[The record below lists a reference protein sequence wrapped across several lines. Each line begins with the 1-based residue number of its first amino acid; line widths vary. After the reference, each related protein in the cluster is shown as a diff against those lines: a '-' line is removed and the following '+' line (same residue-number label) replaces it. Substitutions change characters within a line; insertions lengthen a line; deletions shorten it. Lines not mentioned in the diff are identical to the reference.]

1 MPELLYIAT
10 HIEVVIDSAPSWL
23 TSYALMSTQLFIL
36 PSDNS
41 ETQTLLASLAQHLG
55 TEFYTNPIQPEEGA
69 LLISDTAG
77 MVSVHRVGSRDKPV
91 IVDFV
96 GGKAGHRR
104 KFGGGK
110 GQDIAKAVGLNKGGT
125 PSVLDATGGLGRDA
139 FVLASLGC
147 QVNMIERS
155 PVIAT
160 LLEDGLRRALRDMD
174 VSPIAER
181 MSLLKGNAIDLMGSS
196 ENKYDVVYLDPMFPH
211 REKSALV
218 KKEMRL
224 FQDLLGDDPDADQL
238 LRPALDIARYRV
250 VVKRPR
256 LAPDL
261 NGQAPTYR
269 LEGKSCRYDIYV
281 LKAFTN

>member
-1 MPELLYIAT
+1 
-10 HIEVVIDSAPSWL
+10 
-23 TSYALMSTQLFIL
+23 MSTQLFV
-36 PSDNS
+36 
-41 ETQTLLASLAQHLG
+41 LASDHSS
-55 TEFYTNPIQPEEGA
+55 IQA
-69 LLISDTAG
+69 LLESLAAQLNTDFSPSLQDVIEGGVVAFDASGELAVQRAG
-77 MVSVHRVGSRDKPV
+77 SKEKPIV
-91 IVDFV
+91 VDFV

-110 GQDIAKAVGLNKGGT
+110 GQDIAKAVGLNKGVK

-147 QVNMIERS
+147 NVTMIERS
-155 PVIAT
+155 PVVAT
-160 LLEDGLRRALRDMD
+160 LLEDGLRRALEDRD
-174 VSPIAER
+174 VSPIAEQ
-181 MSLLKGNAIDLMGSS
+181 MSLLKGNAIELMKAS

-238 LRPALDIARYRV
+238 LEPALELAEYRV

-269 LEGKSCRYDIYV
+269 LEGKACRYDIYA
-281 LKAFTN
+281 LKAFNA

>member
-1 MPELLYIAT
+1 
-10 HIEVVIDSAPSWL
+10 
-23 TSYALMSTQLFIL
+23 MSTPLF
-36 PSDNS
+36 
-41 ETQTLLASLAQHLG
+41 LLASDHPA
-55 TEFYTNPIQPEEGA
+55 IQA
-69 LLISDTAG
+69 LLEGLAAQLDTGFSHSLQYVDEDALVAFDASGELAVQRAG
-77 MVSVHRVGSRDKPV
+77 SKEKPIV
-91 IVDFV
+91 VDFV

-110 GQDIAKAVGLNKGGT
+110 GQDIAKAVGLNKGVK

-147 QVNMIERS
+147 NVTLIERS
-155 PVIAT
+155 PVVAA
-160 LLEDGLRRALRDMD
+160 LLADGLRRALEDSD
-174 VSPIAER
+174 VAPIAQQ
-181 MSLLKGNAIDLMGSS
+181 MSLLPGNAIELMGASD
-196 ENKYDVVYLDPMFPH
+196 NQYDVVYLDPMFPH

-224 FQDLLGDDPDADQL
+224 FQDLLGDDPDANQL
-238 LRPALDIARYRV
+238 LQPALNLARYRV

-269 LEGKSCRYDIYV
+269 LEGKACRYDIYA
-281 LKAFTN
+281 LKAFSG

>member
-1 MPELLYIAT
+1 
-10 HIEVVIDSAPSWL
+10 
-23 TSYALMSTQLFIL
+23 MSTQLFV
-36 PSDNS
+36 
-41 ETQTLLASLAQHLG
+41 LASD
-55 TEFYTNPIQPEEGA
+55 YPPIQA
-69 LLISDTAG
+69 LLESLAAQLNTDFSQSLQDVIEGGLMAFDASGELA
-77 MVSVHRVGSRDKPV
+77 VQRVGSKEKPI

-110 GQDIAKAVGLNKGGT
+110 GQDIAKAVGLNKGVK

-139 FVLASLGC
+139 FVLASLRC
-147 QVNMIERS
+147 NVTMIERS
-155 PVIAT
+155 PVVAA
-160 LLEDGLRRALRDMD
+160 LLEDGLRRALEDRD
-174 VSPIAER
+174 VAPIAEQ
-181 MSLLKGNAIDLMGSS
+181 MSLLKGNAIELMKAS

-238 LRPALDIARYRV
+238 LEPALELAEYRV

-269 LEGKSCRYDIYV
+269 LEGKACRYDIYA
-281 LKAFTN
+281 LKAFNA

>member
-1 MPELLYIAT
+1 MWLPVVASGIAQVLDST
-10 HIEVVIDSAPSWL
+10 VSVFYVVFMSL
-23 TSYALMSTQLFIL
+23 TIL
-36 PSDNS
+36 PSQNPAIQALLES
-41 ETQTLLASLAQHLG
+41 LASQLQIGFNQDDTLDALTVFDADGVLAVQR
-55 TEFYTNPIQPEEGA
+55 GA
-69 LLISDTAG
+69 SKE
-77 MVSVHRVGSRDKPV
+77 KPV

-96 GGKAGHRR
+96 GGKLGHRR

-110 GQDIAKAVGLNKGGT
+110 GQDIAKAVGLNKGVT

-147 QVNMIERS
+147 QVTMIERS
-155 PVIAT
+155 PVVAA
-160 LLEDGLRRALRDMD
+160 LLMDGLRRASEAPD
-174 VSPIAER
+174 VAAIINQ
-181 MSLLKGNAIDLMGSS
+181 MSLVQGNAVEWMRALLQQSS
-196 ENKYDVVYLDPMFPH
+196 PEQFDVVYLDPMFPH

-238 LRPALDIARYRV
+238 LPPALATARYRV

-261 NGQAPTYR
+261 DGREPTYR
-269 LEGKSCRYDIYV
+269 LSGKSCRYDVYA
-281 LKAFTN
+281 LRAFDG

>member
-1 MPELLYIAT
+1 
-10 HIEVVIDSAPSWL
+10 
-23 TSYALMSTQLFIL
+23 MSTQLFIL
-36 PSDNS
+36 PSENS
-41 ETQTLLASLAQHLG
+41 EIHSLLASLAQQLG
-55 TEFYTNPIQPEEGA
+55 TEFHTNPVQPEEGT
-69 LLISDTAG
+69 LLISDSAG
-77 MVSVHRVGSRDKPV
+77 MVSVQRVDSKDKP
-91 IVDFV
+91 ITVDFV

-110 GQDIAKAVGLNKGGT
+110 GQDIAKAVGLNKGVK

-147 QVNMIERS
+147 KVTMIERS
-155 PVIAT
+155 SVVAA
-160 LLEDGLRRALRDMD
+160 LLEDGLRRALADAD

-181 MSLLKGNAIDLMGSS
+181 MSLLKGNAIDLMISTD
-196 ENKYDVVYLDPMFPH
+196 NKYDVVYLDPMFPH

-238 LRPALDIARYRV
+238 LIPALDIARYRV
-250 VVKRPR
+250 VVKRPK

-261 NGQAPTYR
+261 NGQEPTYR
-269 LEGKSCRYDIYV
+269 LEGKSCRYDIYA
-281 LKAFTN
+281 LKAFSS